1 MLSCIPSFIFL
12 KCEHID
18 PCRLMVTYN
27 SSSRHPK
34 LGEGPGSQE
43 MKEHLQLDMS
53 RGKAGLQ
60 MQWKLRPELAGPGGI
75 WTCHGPLGLAPVEAR
90 RAGLCIPRQPVR
102 GRKRPWKGQYPTAK
116 GHPGERRGVSHQQA
130 CQEL

>member
-1 MLSCIPSFIFL
+1 
-12 KCEHID
+12 
-18 PCRLMVTYN
+18 
-27 SSSRHPK
+27 
-34 LGEGPGSQE
+34 

-60 MQWKLRPELAGPGGI
+60 MQWQLRAELVGPGGI
-75 WTCHGPLGLAPVEAR
+75 WTCRGPLGLALVEAR
-90 RAGLCIPRQPVR
+90 GAGLCIPRQPVR

-116 GHPGERRGVSHQQA
+116 GHPGERRGVSHQQV